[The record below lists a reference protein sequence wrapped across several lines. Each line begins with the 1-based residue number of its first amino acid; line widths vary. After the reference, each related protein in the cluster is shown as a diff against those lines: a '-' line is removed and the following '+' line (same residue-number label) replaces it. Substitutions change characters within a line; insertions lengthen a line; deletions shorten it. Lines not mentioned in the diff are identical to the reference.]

1 MAHAPTRPVA
11 VDLSS
16 EPAVAPL
23 VVDVDGSLIRTDL
36 LLEGLISII
45 ARAPARLPGTLA
57 AMLRGR
63 AALKSH
69 VASQDGIDIEALPLE
84 PAVVNLIRERQAA
97 GQPVMLVSGADHTL
111 VSRLAA
117 RVGIDTAHGTREV
130 NLTGP
135 AKLEHLRQ
143 LCGSFDYVGN
153 AVADVPLWSA
163 ANRAFAVNANPLT
176 LWWARRKRPDLVRL
190 STPHRSWRTWLRA
203 LRPHQWA
210 KNLLILL
217 PAVAAHVE
225 WTSARIVSAIAGLMA
240 FSLAA
245 SAIYVLNDL
254 VDVPHDR
261 RHLTKRSRP
270 FASGAL
276 GPGQGILLTLV
287 LAMTS
292 AVMAA
297 FLPKEFAVVLALY
310 ALLSATYTLGAKRI
324 MALDVILLASLY
336 TLRVIAGAALG
347 AVPLSRWFLGFSIF
361 LFLALALIKRVVELQ
376 ESTLA
381 PSQLLGGRGYIVAD
395 TPMLIALGLGA
406 TIASTLVYCLYI
418 TSDDVLRL
426 YHRPDILWGNLPI
439 LLYWQA
445 RTWLLVN
452 RHQMHEDPV
461 VFALR
466 DRVSHISLLVFL
478 FLVFLAAR

>member
-1 MAHAPTRPVA
+1 MAHAPADPIVA
-11 VDLSS
+11 GPGS

-23 VVDVDGSLIRTDL
+23 IVDVDGSLVRTDL

-45 ARAPARLPGTLA
+45 ARSPALLPSALV

-63 AALKSH
+63 PALKSL
-69 VASQDGIDIEALPLE
+69 VASQDGIDIETLPLE
-84 PAVVNLIRERQAA
+84 PAVVDLIAERQAA
-97 GQPVMLVSGADHTL
+97 GQPVMLVSGADHRQ

-117 RVGIDTAHGTREV
+117 RVGIDRAHGTREV

-135 AKLEHLRQ
+135 AKLNLLRQ
-143 LCGSFDYVGN
+143 LCSSFDYVGN
-153 AVADVPLWSA
+153 AAADVPLWSA
-163 ANRAFAVNANPLT
+163 ATRAYAVNANPLT
-176 LWWARRKRPDLVRL
+176 LWLGRRKRPDLIRL
-190 STPHRSWRTWLRA
+190 STPHRSWGTWFRA

-225 WTSARIVSAIAGLMA
+225 WTSTRMVSAIAGLIA

-245 SAIYVLNDL
+245 SAIYVVNDL
-254 VDVPHDR
+254 ADVPHDR

-276 GPGQGILLTLV
+276 SPTQGILLVALLGTI
-287 LAMTS
+287 S
-292 AVMAA
+292 AVIAA
-297 FLPKEFAVVLALY
+297 FLPKEFGGLLAVYV
-310 ALLSATYTLGAKRI
+310 LLSATYTLGAKRL

-336 TLRVIAGAALG
+336 TLRVIAGAALE
-347 AVPLSRWFLGFSIF
+347 AVPLSRWFLAFSIF

-376 ESTLA
+376 ESTLS
-381 PSQLLGGRGYIVAD
+381 PTELLGGRGYISAD

-406 TIASTLVYCLYI
+406 TIASSLVYCLYI

-426 YHRPDILWGNLPI
+426 YHRPDLLWGNLPI

-452 RHQMHEDPV
+452 RHRMHEDPV

-466 DRVSHISLLVFL
+466 DRVSHISLLAFL
-478 FLVFLAAR
+478 AFVFLAAR